1 MTGERIRILIVDDEE
16 RIRRGLRAW
25 LEDEAFE
32 VMTAASGEEALEIL
46 QGDPPDGA
54 IVDIR
59 LPGMDGNAFMEQAH
73 GLCPKMR
80 FLVYTGSVNYSPP
93 ARLKALGVHE
103 KDVFQKPLR
112 DTAVLVA
119 AVRDRIMRPN
129 Q

>member
-1 MTGERIRILIVDDEE
+1 MTGKRIRILVVDDEE
-16 RIRRGLRAW
+16 NIPRGLRAW

-46 QGDPPDGA
+46 QGDPSDGA

-73 GLCPKMR
+73 RLCPKMR
-80 FLVYTGSVNYSPP
+80 FLVYTGSVTYSPP
-93 ARLKALGVHE
+93 ARLKALGVQE
-103 KDVFQKPLR
+103 KDMFQKPLR

>member
-1 MTGERIRILIVDDEE
+1 MTGQGIRILVVDDEE

-25 LEDEAFE
+25 LEDEEFE
-32 VMTAASGEEALEIL
+32 VMTAKSGEEALEIL
-46 QGDPPDGA
+46 QSDPPDWA

-73 GLCPKMR
+73 RLCPKMR

-93 ARLKALGVHE
+93 ASLKALGVHK

-112 DTAVLVA
+112 DMAVLVA
-119 AVRDRIMRPN
+119 AVRDRIMR
-129 Q
+129 